1 MGTDPSRS
9 IDLADLPAVI
19 SRYLKAHTARDTAA
33 ALATLAPDAAVTDEG
48 RTYRGHAE
56 VGQWFTGAASEYT
69 YTTEL
74 LGAQRTDADHWTVTQ
89 RLEGDF
95 PGGVVDLR
103 FQFSLVAVGGHDLIE
118 QLVIEV

>member
-1 MGTDPSRS
+1 MAT
-9 IDLADLPAVI
+9 DLAGLPTVI
-19 SRYLKAHTARDTAA
+19 SRYLAAHTARDATA
-33 ALATLAPDAAVTDEG
+33 ALATLAADAAVTDEG
-48 RTYRGHAE
+48 RTHRGHAE
-56 VGQWFTGAASEYT
+56 IEQWLTGAASEYT

-103 FQFSLVAVGGHDLIE
+103 FQFSLGDNGLVGQLI
-118 QLVIEV
+118 IEV

>member
-1 MGTDPSRS
+1 MSADPSQH
-9 IDLADLPAVI
+9 IDPADLPTTI
-19 SRYLKAHTARDTAA
+19 TRYLAAHTARDTTA
-33 ALATLAPDAAVTDEG
+33 ALTSLAPDAAVTDEG
-48 RTYRGHAE
+48 KTHHGHAE
-56 VGQWFTGAASEYT
+56 IGRWLTGAASEYT

-103 FQFSLVAVGGHDLIE
+103 FQFVLGSGHGLIQ

>member
-1 MGTDPSRS
+1 MGADPSRS
-9 IDLADLPAVI
+9 NEPAELPTAI
-19 SRYLKAHTARDTAA
+19 SGYLVAHTARDTAA
-33 ALATLAPDAAVTDEG
+33 ALATLAADAAVTDEG

-56 VGQWFTGAASEYT
+56 IGQWLTGAASEYT

-74 LGAQRTDADHWTVTQ
+74 LGAQRTDADRWTVTQ

-95 PGGVVDLR
+95 PGGLVDLR
-103 FQFSLVAVGGHDLIE
+103 FQFALGGHGLIE